1 MKHALKDKINSKDK
15 DLSKA
20 VNTISDDIIIIESE
34 LDGNDDEIL
43 NKINRNILFVNE
55 KLGIKK
61 TNMKSERKK
70 SPPIENVV
78 IKKPRKLKDYSVEES
93 IKKEREL
100 KAKNLLPEIKSKY
113 QSIKVENKY
122 NSIKKD
128 VGVFNKYEYLAK
140 RDGSPNLLHINNKS
154 LTVKKENR
162 TQGVRENRSS
172 SNNAIQKRINKIED
186 SVITDD
192 EDKLMQ
198 VELEYD
204 YEKTNNT
211 NYEILLK
218 REKQLEKINRRV
230 LQNIQENE
238 QIYNKKIED
247 MELTLEHNQ
256 IKFRALLKV
265 NKSYNLRKMSCY
277 QLK

>member
-1 MKHALKDKINSKDK
+1 
-15 DLSKA
+15 
-20 VNTISDDIIIIESE
+20 
-34 LDGNDDEIL
+34 
-43 NKINRNILFVNE
+43 
-55 KLGIKK
+55 
-61 TNMKSERKK
+61 
-70 SPPIENVV
+70 
-78 IKKPRKLKDYSVEES
+78 
-93 IKKEREL
+93 
-100 KAKNLLPEIKSKY
+100 
-113 QSIKVENKY
+113 VENKY

-140 RDGSPNLLHINNKS
+140 RDGSPNLLHKNNKS

-162 TQGVRENRSS
+162 IQGIRENRSS
-172 SNNAIQKRINKIED
+172 SNNANQKRLNKIED

-256 IKFRALLKV
+256 IKLRALLKV
-265 NKSYNLRKMSCY
+265 NESYNLRKMSCY
-277 QLK
+277 QLKYKT

>member
-1 MKHALKDKINSKDK
+1 
-15 DLSKA
+15 LSKA
-20 VNTISDDIIIIESE
+20 INTISDDLIIIESE

-55 KLGIKK
+55 QLGIKK
-61 TNMKSERKK
+61 TNIKSKRNK
-70 SPPIENVV
+70 SPPVENVV

-93 IKKEREL
+93 LKKEREL

-128 VGVFNKYEYLAK
+128 VGVFNKYEYLV
-140 RDGSPNLLHINNKS
+140 RREGSPNLLHKNNKS

-162 TQGVRENRSS
+162 TQGISENRSS
-172 SNNAIQKRINKIED
+172 SNDAIQKRLNKIED

-198 VELEYD
+198 AELEYD

-211 NYEILLK
+211 NYDILKK

-238 QIYNKKIED
+238 QIYGKKIED

-256 IKFRALLKV
+256 IKLRSLLKV
-265 NKSYNLRKMSCY
+265 LLSII
-277 QLK
+277 